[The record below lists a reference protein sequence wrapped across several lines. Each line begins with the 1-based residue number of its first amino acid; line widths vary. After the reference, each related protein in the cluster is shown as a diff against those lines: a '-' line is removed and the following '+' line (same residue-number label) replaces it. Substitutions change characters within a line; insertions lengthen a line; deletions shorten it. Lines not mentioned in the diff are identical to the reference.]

1 MAWRTYNPYRG
12 KTPNKSK
19 YGAEKQTIT
28 NSDGSV
34 IIFDSKKEYRRFIEL
49 RYLEQCG
56 KIRDLRR
63 QVKFVLIPAQRE
75 PDTVGKRGGI
85 IKGRLIERECAYIAD
100 FVYFDEEQEQT
111 IVEDTKGIKTPE
123 YIIKRKMLLY
133 FYGIRIQ
140 EV

>member
-1 MAWRTYNPYRG
+1 MAWRTYNPYKG

-19 YGAEKQTIT
+19 YGAKKQTIT

-34 IIFDSKKEYRRFIEL
+34 ITFDSKKEMQRFVEL
-49 RYLEQCG
+49 RYMEQAG
-56 KIRDLRR
+56 LISDLQR

-85 IKGRLIERECAYIAD
+85 IKGLLIEHECAYIAD
-100 FVYFDEEQEQT
+100 FTYRQDGELV
-111 IVEDTKGIKTPE
+111 VEDAKGVKTPE
-123 YIIKRKMLLY
+123 YVIKRKMMLY
-133 FYGIRIQ
+133 FHKIRIK

>member
-1 MAWRTYNPYRG
+1 MAWRTYNPYKG

-19 YGAEKQTIT
+19 YGAKKQTIT

-34 IIFDSKKEYRRFIEL
+34 ITFDSKKEMQRFIEL
-49 RYLEQCG
+49 RYMEQAG
-56 KIRDLRR
+56 LISDLQR

-85 IKGRLIERECAYIAD
+85 IKGRLIEHECAYIAD
-100 FVYFDEEQEQT
+100 FTYRQDGELV
-111 IVEDTKGIKTPE
+111 IEDAKGMRTPE
-123 YIIKRKMLLY
+123 YIIKRKMMLY
-133 FYGIRIQ
+133 FHKIRIK

>member
-1 MAWRTYNPYRG
+1 MAWRTYNPYKG

-19 YGAEKQTIT
+19 YGAKKQTIT

-34 IIFDSKKEYRRFIEL
+34 ITFDSKKEMQRFVEL
-49 RYLEQCG
+49 RYMEQAG
-56 KIRDLRR
+56 LISDLQR

-85 IKGRLIERECAYIAD
+85 IKGRLIEHECAYIAD
-100 FVYFDEEQEQT
+100 FTYRQDGELV
-111 IVEDTKGIKTPE
+111 VEDAKGMRTPE
-123 YIIKRKMLLY
+123 YIIKRKMMLY
-133 FYGIRIQ
+133 FHKIRIK

>member
-1 MAWRTYNPYRG
+1 MAWRTNNPYKG

-19 YGAEKQTIT
+19 YGAKKQTIT

-34 IIFDSKKEYRRFIEL
+34 ITFDSMKEMKRFIEL
-49 RYLEQCG
+49 RYMEQVG
-56 KIRDLRR
+56 LISDLQR

-85 IKGRLIERECAYIAD
+85 IKGQLIERECAYIAD
-100 FVYFDEEQEQT
+100 FVYIDEETQET
-111 IVEDTKGIKTPE
+111 IVEDTKGVKTPE

-133 FYGIRIQ
+133 FYGIRIK